1 LWGLFI
7 SDEAVIALGRPY
19 LKGYLFDTI
28 FEGIHFSFSSC
39 FCAAKNHLFFFRNLI
54 AIVLVRIPFVYLAS
68 QAFRDGSCDCFGIPS
83 FSPHLLLPVPP
94 LGKGGTGNYKTEY
107 QFGYYAALFRKF
119 LKNFWKRAALFGEV
133 CYNK

>member
-1 LWGLFI
+1 MQQKPSIL
-7 SDEAVIALGRPY
+7 
-19 LKGYLFDTI
+19 
-28 FEGIHFSFSSC
+28 
-39 FCAAKNHLFFFRNLI
+39 FRNLI

-107 QFGYYAALFRKF
+107 QFGYYAAPLSEVPKEF
-119 LKNFWKRAALFGEV
+119 LEEGCFIWGSVL
-133 CYNK
+133 